1 MLDSIFT
8 DIVLLGIVMVLAHV
22 FHNRFNSL
30 ISDAALVAA
39 GMLLALYFIETPA
52 QAFVFVLGT
61 ITGYTIEF
69 FGVYTRAWRYNSKN
83 GYSNWTGTGW
93 GLLTLV
99 IYKSMS
105 LSWPILLVLLALAL
119 VIVFRK
125 VKNNNIRD
133 RFDVLDFTVRGLTF
147 FIAPELFVLAFS
159 LGIFVEYI
167 GTEVFPTWKYP
178 TIRYLNIGTG
188 YSLLVIFTILLSEYV
203 FGLRELTAFP
213 LIVIGLFVLV
223 YVFDVVRSA
232 PAGSWMRRWTPAF
245 TSPSPLHL
253 SEGEAEA

>member
-1 MLDSIFT
+1 MPDVIFA
-8 DIVLLGIVMVLAHV
+8 DIALLGVVMVLAHV

-30 ISDAALVAA
+30 VSDAVLVVC
-39 GMLLALYFIETPA
+39 GLLLALYFIDTPV
-52 QAFVFVLGT
+52 QGFVFVLGALS
-61 ITGYTIEF
+61 GYTIEF
-69 FGVYTRAWRYNSKN
+69 FGVYTQAWRYNSKN

-105 LSWPILLVLLALAL
+105 LSWAALLVLLAVAL

-125 VKNNNIRD
+125 VRNNNIRD
-133 RFDVLDFTVRGLTF
+133 WFDVLDFAVRGLAF

-203 FGLRELTAFP
+203 FGLREVTAAP
-213 LIVIGLFVLV
+213 LVVIALFVLV
-223 YVFDVVRSA
+223 YAASVVRSA
-232 PAGSWMRRWTPAF
+232 PEGGWLRRWFSALIPTQ
-245 TSPSPLHL
+245 
-253 SEGEAEA
+253 